1 MGQIRRLTVVL
12 GVAAIAAALPA
23 GASALTKT
31 VYAGPP
37 PSARSDAVKVLGQKF
52 VKTYSPD
59 VDAFFLNKV
68 TVNQGDTVSFNIEGF
83 HTIDLPGAS
92 GEDLPLFTTG
102 ATISGVKDAAGK
114 PFWFNGREPSVG
126 FNSALF
132 MPSGPTTYD
141 GTTRIDTGLPLG
153 SGPPRPLNVTFTK
166 PGTYKYFCDVHPGMV
181 GEVVVKP
188 NGQSVPSAAQDAAS
202 LNNEI
207 KRDLAA
213 LGRAAKVRVPAD
225 HVSVGGSGG
234 NGAELLAMLPSKL
247 TVKRGTVVTFAM
259 PLGSREIH
267 TATFGPANYIN
278 ALSTNLFVSPGPTQ
292 EGVYPS
298 SPTQPI
304 PLGPNSHGNGF
315 ANIGLIDRDPATTVI
330 PPSGKIKFTKPGV
343 YHFICLIHNNMH
355 GTIVVTNQRPPG
367 PGLG

>member
-1 MGQIRRLTVVL
+1 ML
-12 GVAAIAAALPA
+12 
-23 GASALTKT
+23 
-31 VYAGPP
+31 
-37 PSARSDAVKVLGQKF
+37 
-52 VKTYSPD
+52 
-59 VDAFFLNKV
+59 
-68 TVNQGDTVSFNIEGF
+68 
-83 HTIDLPGAS
+83 
-92 GEDLPLFTTG
+92 
-102 ATISGVKDAAGK
+102 
-114 PFWFNGREPSVG
+114 
-126 FNSALF
+126 
-132 MPSGPTTYD
+132 
-141 GTTRIDTGLPLG
+141 
-153 SGPPRPLNVTFTK
+153 
-166 PGTYKYFCDVHPGMV
+166 

-188 NGQSVPSAAQDAAS
+188 SVQSVPSAVQDAAS

-234 NGAELLAMLPSKL
+234 QGAELLAMLPSKL

-292 EGVYPS
+292 AGVYPS

-315 ANIGLIDRDPATTVI
+315 ANIGLIDRDPATTADTAIGQDQVDHA
-330 PPSGKIKFTKPGV
+330 GLW
-343 YHFICLIHNNMH
+343 HFIGLGQNNMH
-355 GTIVVTNQRPPG
+355 GYVGESPASFRRR